1 MTEWLLALVPQY
13 GPWLLFVATFS
24 SCVAL
29 PIPASIL
36 MLAGGGFVA
45 SGDLTLAGTGLAAL
59 TGAVAGDQ
67 TGYAVGRFGGAD
79 VVARIATKAPI
90 IRKATDL
97 LVRRGG
103 SAVFLSRWFVSA
115 LGPYVNVAAGAAR
128 QPWPGFTAWSVL
140 GEAVWVALYV
150 GLGFAFAGN
159 IAAASA
165 MALNVLGMLAAG
177 AVAAGLGA
185 FLFAAVRA
193 EAKRRG

>member
-13 GPWLLFVATFS
+13 GPWLLFAATFS

-45 SGDLTLAGTGLAAL
+45 SGDLSLTGTGLAAL

-67 TGYAVGRFGGAD
+67 TGYAVGRVGGAD
-79 VVARIATKAPI
+79 VVARIATKAPL
-90 IRKATDL
+90 IRKASDL
-97 LVRRGG
+97 LARRGG
-103 SAVFLSRWFVSA
+103 AAVFLSRWFVSA
-115 LGPYVNVAAGAAR
+115 LGPYVNVAAGATR
-128 QPWPGFTAWSVL
+128 QPWPRFTAWSVL

-165 MALNVLGMLAAG
+165 MAVNLLGMLAAG

-185 FLFAAVRA
+185 FLFAAARA